1 MLSVRNIVLIAFV
14 TLLAASGCR
23 NAYQKALKTPDN
35 KVKLDMAD
43 NFFKKKDYGR
53 AISLYE
59 QIEDAYSG
67 TPLAKTVLYRSAQ
80 CNFGLKQYGIAG
92 FQYKTFFENFPTAGD
107 TSEEALYMTAYCQ
120 YLESQ
125 DPELDQTD
133 TYKAIETFRVFFS
146 VYPESRFV
154 PECNT
159 MLDKLR
165 GKLSE
170 KAYRIAK
177 LYFNMGEY
185 KSAIVAL
192 KNTSNDFPEIAQ
204 KEEIDFLVV
213 KSTYLLAANSIQE
226 KQIERYKQTL
236 EAFEEFTELY
246 PEGSKYLTE
255 LTLYRDKS
263 TQAIKKLESKI
274 ENN

>member
-1 MLSVRNIVLIAFV
+1 MLFVRKIVFLSIV
-14 TLLAASGCR
+14 GLLLVAGCR

-35 KVKLDMAD
+35 KVKLELAD

-67 TPLAKTVLYRSAQ
+67 TPLAKHVLYRSAQ

-107 TSEEALYMTAYCQ
+107 TSEESLYMTAYCQ

-154 PECNT
+154 PECNS

-165 GKLSE
+165 AKLSE
-170 KAYRIAK
+170 KSYRIAK

-192 KNTSNDFPEIAQ
+192 KNTANDFPEIAQ

-213 KSTYLLAANSIQE
+213 KSTYLLATNSIQE

-236 EAFEEFTELY
+236 EAFEEFTEMY

-263 TQAIKKLESKI
+263 AQAIKKLETKI